1 VAPRSKTAV
10 ALVALVALVLP
21 ITPAEAGARAEHVV
35 ARGETLWALAKRS
48 GCTVDALRKANDMDR
63 DDPLVVGTRLRL
75 PTCAGT
81 TGPTAGVVKHR
92 VAPGDTL
99 SHIAVRYGTT
109 VAEIRAR
116 NDLDGSTI
124 VPGQELIV
132 TGREP
137 MPLRL
142 VSGQSVGRVGRGK
155 LVEGVQL
162 PQDPAYYRRRPHWAW
177 GAQHVIDH
185 TRRAIAAVR
194 DAHPK
199 LHRLAIGDI
208 STPSGGVIPGHKSHQ
223 SGRDIDI
230 GLYFEKAPEGYPEEF
245 VPADAG
251 KLHLGATWALV
262 QALWKASKL
271 DGGPQV
277 LFLDYGVQGKL
288 YQHARQQGLS
298 KKVLREIFQYPDGRW
313 AKDRFVKHE
322 PKHDDHIH
330 VRYGCPPK
338 DRTCK

>member
-1 VAPRSKTAV
+1 LLRALTIAV
-10 ALVALVALVLP
+10 LALLGAGSVEVGS
-21 ITPAEAGARAEHVV
+21 AGARERNEHVV
-35 ARGETLWALAKRS
+35 SRGETLWAIAKRS
-48 GCTVDALRKANDMDR
+48 GCTVDTLRQANDMKPG
-63 DDPLVVGTRLRL
+63 DPLVTGARLRV
-75 PTCAGT
+75 PACNAGS
-81 TGPTAGVVKHR
+81 GVIKHTVR
-92 VAPGDTL
+92 PGDTL
-99 SHIAVRYGTT
+99 SHIASRYGTT
-109 VAEIRAR
+109 VADLEAR
-116 NDLDGSTI
+116 NGLEDSLI
-124 VPGQELIV
+124 RPGQELMV
-132 TGREP
+132 AGREP
-137 MPLRL
+137 LPLRL
-142 VSGQSVGRVGRGK
+142 VAGQSIGRVGRGK
-155 LVEGVQL
+155 LVDGVQL
-162 PQDPAYYRRRPHWAW
+162 PHDPGYYRRRPHWAY

-194 DAHPK
+194 DAFPS

-230 GLYFEKAPEGYPEEF
+230 GLYFEKVPEGYPEEF

-288 YQHARQQGLS
+288 YKYARKQGVA
-298 KKVLREIFQYPDGRW
+298 KKELRKVFQYPDGRW
-313 AKDRFVKHE
+313 ARDRFVKHE

-330 VRYGCPPK
+330 VRYTCPPK